1 MKTLITYCYYETE
14 KTQDNFSFFLKNGVI
29 QSENY
34 DYIFIINNHT
44 CSVQF
49 PDYDNIKIIKH
60 DNDNDVSS
68 YKWLIET
75 YGDEYFLKYNYFYFI
90 NSSCIGPFLPP
101 IITNNWIELM
111 NVYLN
116 KYDLIGPVVEIP
128 PDNTGFLL
136 LDIPKNENIPFI
148 HTYMFGVSVFGFKIF
163 KELLH
168 KNVTISKHRSL
179 DMERMISSG
188 ILTNGGKI
196 KSFLKKFQHVD
207 LNNEANWN
215 YYKFNQFNNTRYS
228 CYEIPKNYFGLDLN
242 PFEIIFVKNLR
253 NASEYRK
260 SDISGI
266 SSELYLQV
274 EKYKNWTNNNHS

>member
-14 KTQDNFSFFLKNGVI
+14 KTQENLEFFFKNGVI

-44 CSVQF
+44 CSVQI
-49 PDYDNIKIIKH
+49 PDYSNITIIKH
-60 DNDNDVSS
+60 DNDNDVNT

-75 YGDEYFLKYNYFYFI
+75 WGDEYFLDYNYFYFI
-90 NSSCIGPFLPP
+90 NSSCIGPFLPT
-101 IITNNWIELM
+101 ITTNNWIDLM
-111 NVYLN
+111 NVFLN
-116 KYDLIGPVVEIP
+116 KYDLIGPIVEIP

-136 LDIPKNENIPFI
+136 LNLPNNTNIPFI

-168 KNVTISKHRSL
+168 KNATISKHRSL
-179 DMERMISSG
+179 EIERMVTSS

-196 KSFLKKFQHVD
+196 KSLLKKFQHVD
-207 LNNEANWN
+207 LNNENNWN
-215 YYKFNQFNNTRYS
+215 YYKFNQGRYS
-228 CYEIPKNYFGLDLN
+228 CYEIPKNYFGLDVN
-242 PFEIIFVKNLR
+242 PFEVIFVKNLR
-253 NASEYRK
+253 NAGEHRK

-266 SSELYLQV
+266 SDELYLQV